1 MSPDYKPT
9 PTHCFLKLLHD
20 KGVLRRV
27 FTQNIDALEIKAGLC
42 IIIIISNYATI
53 HHHNWQSF
61 ILKVLGPT
69 ARAFLLS
76 FQPVFISV
84 CGKLHNY

>member
-27 FTQNIDALEIKAGLC
+27 FTQNIDALEIKAGIC

-61 ILKVLGPT
+61 ILKVL
-69 ARAFLLS
+69 ARAYGLS
-76 FQPVFISV
+76 FFIEFSTCV
-84 CGKLHNY
+84 Y